1 MINIKG
7 KDLEIK
13 FTYNS
18 MKYMQEFDITS
29 FAEVEHKPFKAI
41 ALIRELLFAGLNHDP
56 KVVIGEITIDEYIES
71 SIEEGKFQELMEEV
85 INKLNESDFFQS
97 LQKTKPKKK

>member
-7 KDLEIK
+7 KELEIK

-18 MKYMQEFDITS
+18 MRYMQDFDVTS
-29 FAEVEHKPFKAI
+29 FGEIESKPFKAI
-41 ALIRELLFAGLNHDP
+41 GLLKELMFAGMNHNP
-56 KVVIGEITIDEYIES
+56 KVVVGEIEIDGYIES